1 MQILAIDGA
10 VATLSVA
17 LLEGRTVRAEVCLN
31 TGENHS
37 LRLLTAI
44 KDACDLTD
52 TDLLDTD
59 FFVCTRGPGSFTGV
73 RIAVSTIKGLAMA
86 ANKPIVGVSSL
97 EALAATAISFL
108 PFLTVYAMLDA
119 QNGQIYAAAYQ
130 MGADSQLEP
139 FVEERICDVGS
150 FLSDLTSREGAIF
163 TGSGALKYAR
173 FIKNVFPNALIVPAE
188 SSHIRAGTV
197 GLLGLDKF
205 YRGETSNFLT
215 MAPRYLRL
223 SEAERKFLLSYACHN
238 KGVDNPG

>member
-1 MQILAIDGA
+1 MQILAIDSA
-10 VATLSVA
+10 VSTLSVA

-37 LRLLTAI
+37 LRLLMAI
-44 KDACDLTD
+44 KDACDLTN
-52 TDLLDTD
+52 TVLLDTD
-59 FFVCTRGPGSFTGV
+59 LFVCTRGPGSFTGV

-97 EALAATAISFL
+97 EALAAAISFL
-108 PFLTVYAMLDA
+108 PSSAVYAMLDA

-130 MGADSQLEP
+130 MGTDSQLKP
-139 FVEERICDVGS
+139 FVEEKICDVGS

-163 TGSGALKYAR
+163 VGSGALKYAR
-173 FIKNVFPNALIVPAE
+173 FIKDVFPNALIVPAE

-205 YRGETSNFLT
+205 YRDETSDFLT
-215 MAPRYLRL
+215 MVPRYLRL
-223 SEAERKFLLSYACHN
+223 SEAERKFLTSDARHN